1 MEKQDDKLN
10 QESEVEAAVTESTA
24 LAPLGVDKVAL
35 FVGESTS
42 AQRYMEAVGAFRT
55 MIPRATK
62 PTDWVS
68 FGDPKE
74 QEGKKCAVYLQEYAA
89 SQISRLLQTKFGY
102 NIIIDKP
109 VHLVYPDS
117 PTPWGIEKVIDGVS
131 HLEVIVQGGVNIMDI
146 QTGQTERIEPILGT
160 ASTTD
165 PFVGKRYGEKLDPR
179 SIQFGLLLKKA
190 IANYKGN
197 CYREIWG
204 LRGFTLYDLA
214 QCGLDVSRV
223 HDSMRREAGAGSAA
237 TPEEK
242 DAKAQLWDRILRTH
256 DGKAEEAR
264 KFLKSM
270 TSYPAGTNKKTGKTY
285 DANPGYDNINHLYM
299 TNKDGSENFTYKK
312 IVAAVEKIEQE
323 KGLAAQTTHEE
334 GNAAQETAQGLYMK
348 FKGELEACKRTEE
361 VLAVEKR
368 IALAKGLSSSQMK
381 ALSSIASSMVDKFDA
396 ETGGL

>member
-1 MEKQDDKLN
+1 MEPEKDKN
-10 QESEVEAAVTESTA
+10 SAIEEETAESLETTA
-24 LAPLGVDKVAL
+24 LTTPGIQDKVAL

-42 AQRYMEAVGAFRT
+42 AQRYMEAVGKFRA
-55 MIPRATK
+55 MIPSATK

-68 FGDPKE
+68 FGDPKD
-74 QEGKKCAVYLQEYAA
+74 QQKCAVYLQEYAA

-117 PTPWGIEKVIDGVS
+117 PTPWGIEKIVDGVA

-146 QTGQTERIEPILGT
+146 QTGKTERIDPILGT
-160 ASTTD
+160 SSTTD

-223 HDSMRREAGAGSAA
+223 HDSQRRAAGDNATA

-242 DAKAQLWDRILRTH
+242 DAKQKLWDRILRAH
-256 DGKAEEAR
+256 DGKAEDSR

-270 TSYPAGTNKKTGKTY
+270 TGYPAKPGKY
-285 DANPGYDNINHLYM
+285 AAKEGFDNIAQLYL
-299 TNKDGSENFTYKK
+299 TGKDGSESIAYKK
-312 IVAAVEKIEQE
+312 IKEALDNMEKAQGVAAGDAQSD
-323 KGLAAQTTHEE
+323 AAESAQQAYMRFKTT
-334 GNAAQETAQGLYMK
+334 
-348 FKGELEACKRTEE
+348 LESCKRTDE
-361 VLAVEKR
+361 VMNVEKQ
-368 IALAKGLSSSQMK
+368 IAISKGLTSSQMK